1 MKALKSI
8 SALLLLSML
17 AVGVTSCSDGGSGDD
32 NKNST
37 NATSGTNQSGDNS
50 GSTEGKK
57 DNAGKDTSGTNND
70 GKNSG
75 ESPSATTPK
84 VTLPESIGENP
95 FAGKTFTL
103 EGSSSEKMRTW
114 NFTNDT
120 ATEIY
125 ARTKKGE
132 TKTETSV
139 YRYSYDANQKL
150 LFLALESSSDKDDK
164 GEFSYSS
171 VAEYEVLL
179 KKMVAEKGET
189 LSNEALERMLA
200 MCASQFDTMEVYQY
214 EISENLIILT
224 KYFNGSLPTV
234 VHFSTESETPI
245 YIDYND
251 AKGMI
256 YIKLSDN
263 TLYEFYP
270 TFSNNSFSGKMYKG
284 LWDGDKE
291 NRTSVGTVEGT
302 YTTSGK
308 GIKGSGCTIT
318 LIFTKLPDSVTGFTT
333 GTEYVLKN

>member
-8 SALLLLSML
+8 SALLLLSLL

-37 NATSGTNQSGDNS
+37 NAGSGTNQSGENS

-57 DNAGKDTSGTNND
+57 DNTGKDTSGTNKN

-75 ESPSATTPK
+75 ESSSATTPK
-84 VTLPESIGENP
+84 VTLPDSVGENP
-95 FAGKTFTL
+95 FAGKMFSEEKSTTTWTFTL
-103 EGSSSEKMRTW
+103 SSVTAVKGKSGKQEIEK
-114 NFTNDT
+114 
-120 ATEIY
+120 Y
-125 ARTKKGE
+125 
-132 TKTETSV
+132 S
-139 YRYSYDANQKL
+139 YSYDAENNL
-150 LFLALESSSDKDDK
+150 LFLGLTDGELKAGEWSGAYSSPDEYIKIMKEYAAVLNYELSETYLEELLESVTSK
-164 GEFSYSS
+164 F
-171 VAEYEVLL
+171 AT
-179 KKMVAEKGET
+179 MV
-189 LSNEALERMLA
+189 
-200 MCASQFDTMEVYQY
+200 VYQY
-214 EISENLIILT
+214 EISENSIILT

-263 TLYEFYP
+263 TLYEFCP

-284 LWDGDKE
+284 LWGGDKE

>member
-37 NATSGTNQSGDNS
+37 NASSGTNQSGDNS

-70 GKNSG
+70 GENSG
-75 ESPSATTPK
+75 ESTSATTPK
-84 VTLPESIGENP
+84 VTLPESVGENP

-150 LFLALESSSDKDDK
+150 LFLSFK
-164 GEFSYSS
+164 SYSEKSADRTYTFSS
-171 VAEYEVLL
+171 VAEYEEILR
-179 KKMVAEKGET
+179 KDWGY
-189 LSNEALERMLA
+189 SGEALEEILA

-214 EISENLIILT
+214 EISENSIILT

>member
-1 MKALKSI
+1 MKAIKSI

-37 NATSGTNQSGDNS
+37 NASSGTNQSGDNS

-75 ESPSATTPK
+75 ESTSATTPK
-84 VTLPESIGENP
+84 VTLPVSVGENP
-95 FAGKTFTL
+95 FAGKMF
-103 EGSSSEKMRTW
+103 SEIITGGDAERKTRTW
-114 NFTNDT
+114 NFTDSKASEVENDSRWNG
-120 ATEIY
+120 IS
-125 ARTKKGE
+125 
-132 TKTETSV
+132 TSV

-171 VAEYEVLL
+171 VAEYEEILR
-179 KKMVAEKGET
+179 KDSGY
-189 LSNEALERMLA
+189 SGEALEEILA

-214 EISENLIILT
+214 EISENSIILT

-302 YTTSGK
+302 YNTSGK

-318 LIFTKLPDSVTGFTT
+318 LTFTKLPDSVTGFTT

>member
-1 MKALKSI
+1 MKAIKSI

-37 NATSGTNQSGDNS
+37 NASSGTNQSGDN
-50 GSTEGKK
+50 
-57 DNAGKDTSGTNND
+57 SGTNND

-75 ESPSATTPK
+75 ESTSATTPK
-84 VTLPESIGENP
+84 VTLPESVGENP

-150 LFLALESSSDKDDK
+150 LFLSFK
-164 GEFSYSS
+164 SYSEKSVDRTYTFSS
-171 VAEYEVLL
+171 VAEYEEILRKNSVYS
-179 KKMVAEKGET
+179 G
-189 LSNEALERMLA
+189 EALERMLA
-200 MCASQFDTMEVYQY
+200 MCASQFGTMEVYQY
-214 EISENLIILT
+214 EISENSIILT

-291 NRTSVGTVEGT
+291 NPTSIGTVEGT

>member
-37 NATSGTNQSGDNS
+37 NASSGTNQSGDNS

-57 DNAGKDTSGTNND
+57 DNAGKDTSGTNKD

-75 ESPSATTPK
+75 ESTSATTPK
-84 VTLPESIGENP
+84 VTLPEFIGANP
-95 FAGKTFTL
+95 FVGKTFN
-103 EGSSSEKMRTW
+103 EEKTTTTW
-114 NFTNDT
+114 TFTDSGVT
-120 ATEIY
+120 AVLGKSRQQEIEKY
-125 ARTKKGE
+125 
-132 TKTETSV
+132 S
-139 YRYSYDANQKL
+139 YSYDSENKL
-150 LFLALESSSDKDDK
+150 LYLALLG
-164 GEFSYSS
+164 GELKAGEWSGAYSS
-171 VAEYEVLL
+171 PDEYIKIMKEYASSVSYEFRESEIESMLESMTS
-179 KKMVAEKGET
+179 KFATMV
-189 LSNEALERMLA
+189 
-200 MCASQFDTMEVYQY
+200 VYQY
-214 EISENLIILT
+214 EFSENSISLA

-234 VHFSTESETPI
+234 VHFSTETPI
-245 YIDYND
+245 RIDYND
-251 AKGMI
+251 AIGMI
-256 YIKLSDN
+256 YICLSDN

-270 TFSNNSFSGKMYKG
+270 TFSGNSFIGKMYKG

-318 LIFTKLPDSVTGFTT
+318 LTFTKLPDSVTGFTT

>member
-1 MKALKSI
+1 MKTLKSI

-37 NATSGTNQSGDNS
+37 NASSATNQSGDNS

-57 DNAGKDTSGTNND
+57 DNTGKDTSGTNKD

-75 ESPSATTPK
+75 ESTSATTPK
-84 VTLPESIGENP
+84 VTLPESVGENP
-95 FAGKTFTL
+95 FAGKTF
-103 EGSSSEKMRTW
+103 SEIITGGDAERKTRTW
-114 NFTNDT
+114 DFTDSK
-120 ATEIY
+120 ATEVENDSIWN
-125 ARTKKGE
+125 GIS
-132 TKTETSV
+132 TSV

-150 LFLALESSSDKDDK
+150 LFLSFK
-164 GEFSYSS
+164 SYSEKSADRTYTFSS
-171 VAEYEVLL
+171 VAEYEEILR
-179 KKMVAEKGET
+179 KNAGY
-189 LSNEALERMLA
+189 SGDALERMLA
-200 MCASQFDTMEVYQY
+200 MCASQFATMEVYQY
-214 EISENLIILT
+214 EISENSIILT

-234 VHFSTESETPI
+234 VRFSTESETPI

-291 NRTSVGTVEGT
+291 NPTSIGSVEGT

-318 LIFTKLPDSVTGFTT
+318 LIFTKLPDSVTGIST